1 MSNYNIVGK
10 NISVPSSSGIKNYY
24 NLVLVNENNSQ
35 ILAALNTTSQAA
47 AKNFIFDIKEE
58 YPNVTFNN
66 KKDSDPFSDG
76 TFNRE
81 RNYDI
86 SIVNSEDVRK
96 NADYNPKDVLNAGSL
111 GSPRP
116 FSAPNYDNYES
127 HDAFSD
133 YDSSLPPMPLG
144 GGESSLLPSMF
155 DLSIFE
161 KPARDL
167 SGASEEKKKQFE
179 ELTEEQ
185 RGEKKISGVFGDKR
199 VQAMAKRETTPS
211 ELVVARG
218 VDNNAFITVGNDRS
232 NKPHTGYGGKGHTQ
246 CDAVDI
252 VAGLGG
258 YSPKEVEKVNTE
270 NGDKIE
276 SEIKTNPNFM
286 LDSARIYISQK
297 TDVDK
302 NFGLGEFGLAEEDN
316 EDDSGDKGIGKYG
329 AKSAVVAKADNIRLI
344 GRESI
349 RIVTGTDKF
358 NSQGGEVLGKSGIE
372 IVAMN
377 DTKTLQPM
385 VLGAN
390 LIELLDKILGQV
402 ENLAEINNAA
412 RKYQMKMNQAVQQ
425 HVHLSPFFAIPTTQS
440 PQAAAGGIMC
450 DIEYLTKS
458 ELSDLKQATNLQGLR
473 HNYLT
478 ESGKKFI
485 NSKLNKVN

>member
-1 MSNYNIVGK
+1 M
-10 NISVPSSSGIKNYY
+10 PS
-24 NLVLVNENNSQ
+24 
-35 ILAALNTTSQAA
+35 
-47 AKNFIFDIKEE
+47 
-58 YPNVTFNN
+58 
-66 KKDSDPFSDG
+66 
-76 TFNRE
+76 
-81 RNYDI
+81 
-86 SIVNSEDVRK
+86 
-96 NADYNPKDVLNAGSL
+96 
-111 GSPRP
+111 
-116 FSAPNYDNYES
+116 
-127 HDAFSD
+127 
-133 YDSSLPPMPLG
+133 G
-144 GGESSLLPSMF
+144 GGESNLMPNMF
-155 DLSIFE
+155 SLSIFE

-167 SGASEEKKKQFE
+167 SGAPDKKKKQFE
-179 ELTEEQ
+179 SLTEEQ
-185 RGEKKISGVFGDKR
+185 RGEKNISGVFGDKR
-199 VQAMAKRETTPS
+199 IQAMTTRETTPS
-211 ELVVARG
+211 ELVVGRG
-218 VDNNAFITVGNDRS
+218 PDNNAYITIGNDRS
-232 NKPHTGYGGKGHTQ
+232 NKPHTGYGGRGHTQ
-246 CDAVDI
+246 CDAVDV

-258 YSPKEVEKVNTE
+258 YNPREVEKVESE
-270 NGDKIE
+270 NGDRVE
-276 SEIKTNPNFM
+276 SVITTNPNFM

-302 NFGLGEFGLAEEDN
+302 NFGIGEFGLAEDD
-316 EDDSGDKGIGKYG
+316 EDDNIGDKDIGKYG

-390 LIELLDKILGQV
+390 LIELLDKILEQV

-412 RKYQMKMNQAVQQ
+412 RKYQMKMNQALQQ

-440 PQAAAGGIMC
+440 PQAAAGGIQC
-450 DIEYLTKS
+450 DIEFLTKS

-478 ESGKKFI
+478 ESGEKFI